1 MKLNVRVKTNTK
13 RIKVEGVDDGLIVHL
28 TVRPEKGK
36 ANKQL
41 INVLS
46 DYFGV
51 SKSKIFIDKGGKSK
65 SKRVIIDE

>member
-13 RIKVEGVDDGLIVHL
+13 KVRVEKGDDGLIVHL

-36 ANKQL
+36 ANEQL
-41 INVLS
+41 IEVLS
-46 DYFGV
+46 EYFQIP
-51 SKSKIFIDKGGKSK
+51 KSKIFIDKGGKSK